1 MNRGKSNDLLKRKA
15 LPASGLKTLR
25 AKLKVLLRLG
35 KSGRF
40 HRATLVGKYEP
51 RCLTAK
57 LKALTVKCLS
67 LVFKLIDYKLIVYSN
82 KISCNK
88 RLNTSTFEVL
98 TIINTV
104 KKKFSSE

>member
-1 MNRGKSNDLLKRKA
+1 MLLMCKAKGFALLSNFELNTLFLTSGVLSIWFNQMRAKLLA

-51 RCLTAK
+51 R
-57 LKALTVKCLS
+57 
-67 LVFKLIDYKLIVYSN
+67 F
-82 KISCNK
+82 
-88 RLNTSTFEVL
+88 
-98 TIINTV
+98 
-104 KKKFSSE
+104 